1 MLGFRLGLGFRL
13 RLSVG
18 EGEDKGSELGQGFR
32 NKVSVMVKCGVRIHL
47 QCELVLGFSMMVRI
61 MSRFWVIVRCR

>member
-18 EGEDKGSELGQGFR
+18 EGEDKGSELGQR
-32 NKVSVMVKCGVRIHL
+32 ARDKVSVMVKCGVWIQL
-47 QCELVLGFSMMVRI
+47 
-61 MSRFWVIVRCR
+61 

>member
-47 QCELVLGFSMMVRI
+47 
-61 MSRFWVIVRCR
+61 